1 MNWFKK
7 SGWFYIP
14 TSIAGAI
21 CILLTIAFCVNTFMA
36 IDSHSHSNTDTLYGI
51 FPYWVGAFT
60 ILFWVASNTSSNTI
74 SKNN

>member
-7 SGWFYIP
+7 AGWIYIP

-21 CILLTIAFCVNTFMA
+21 STLAAIAFCIQTFLA

-51 FPYWVGAFT
+51 FPYWVGVFT
-60 ILFWVASNTSSNTI
+60 ILFWIASNTSQQST
-74 SKNN
+74 SEK